1 VPSDHW
7 LDDPETQAHILCVC
21 QERIDQG
28 IGGEPFEVGT
38 GSVCCRSICVLHLSH
53 FLNQED
59 LMEREAM
66 VQNP

>member
-1 VPSDHW
+1 MCRMGGYDMW
-7 LDDPETQAHILCVC
+7 EEREIL
-21 QERIDQG
+21 G
-28 IGGEPFEVGT
+28 SGGT